1 MTLSEL
7 GEVVGV
13 SGVQFQRYETGASRV
28 AVTRLL
34 AICDALGVALDTLIE
49 EAVPARVGHS
59 STARRRECREL
70 ARAFNAVAD
79 PAHRYAIIALARA
92 FAGSR
97 TPATEVGELAETEI
111 SHPAEPLHDVNRN
124 DEK

>member
-1 MTLSEL
+1 
-7 GEVVGV
+7 VGV

-49 EAVPARVGHS
+49 DAVPARVGRS
-59 STARRRECREL
+59 SNAHRRECLEL
-70 ARAFNAVAD
+70 ARAFNAVVD
-79 PAHRYAIIALARA
+79 PAHRHAIIALARA

-97 TPATEVGELAETEI
+97 APASEVREFAETEI
-111 SHPAEPLHDVNRN
+111 SHLATPLHDANRN